1 MTFWFVFASSPR
13 HVNEPK
19 CARACSHPPA
29 RAPQISA
36 AKGADLALD
45 HRMPFC
51 EVSAKQ
57 GDGVDDAFATLLR
70 NIITNRGD
78 LLERAASAAG
88 GSGGSGVALDASDK
102 SADRPACCK

>member
-1 MTFWFVFASSPR
+1 M
-13 HVNEPK
+13 
-19 CARACSHPPA
+19 SHRPPA
-29 RAPQISA
+29 QISA

-78 LLERAASAAG
+78 LLERAAAAAGG
-88 GSGGSGVALDASDK
+88 GSGGAALDASDK